1 MSDETFVADTEEY
14 ECTICKTDMGVKS
27 FDTALPSEDCAELPR
42 DVHRLSCNHAFH
54 SSCLL
59 FSFRINSTVAC
70 PLCRSQSPSQ
80 VHMIQ
85 RGGYNITITEADMED
100 DDQEDPFVEMNTA
113 LRRIRSTSP
122 IRSARSLMKETT
134 RNYNTLRTRL
144 RQFRREIIAQAMVDF
159 RALHREEF
167 RKIQR
172 DYVAACT
179 TVCSLER
186 EALIKERGVQ
196 AYSNASWRS
205 MHELMG
211 TGAHIKDEDSGRRAE
226 PWNSS
231 FWYA

>member
-27 FDTALPSEDCAELPR
+27 FDSELPSDNSVELPS
-42 DVHRLSCNHAFH
+42 DVHRLSCSHAFH

-85 RGGYNITITEADMED
+85 RGGYHITITEADMEEGD
-100 DDQEDPFVEMNTA
+100 EEDPFAEMSAT
-113 LRRIRSTSP
+113 LRRYRATSP
-122 IRSARSLMKETT
+122 IRSARSHMKEAT

-144 RQFRREIIAQAMVDF
+144 RQSRRETIAHALVEF
-159 RALHREEF
+159 RTQHREEF
-167 RKIQR
+167 RRIQR
-172 DYVAACT
+172 DYVAACAK
-179 TVCSLER
+179 VCSMER
-186 EALIKERGVQ
+186 EALVQ
-196 AYSNASWRS
+196 ELGTLAYSTASWREV
-205 MHELMG
+205 HELMG
-211 TGAHIKDEDSGRRAE
+211 TGAHIKDENSGRRSE